1 MPNDLLVVLQILKA
15 TSRNNR
21 FPRNF
26 YNKWDH
32 LENMILVLGDG
43 LDESI
48 KNGVMIKKKAM
59 HKFVF

>member
-1 MPNDLLVVLQILKA
+1 MPNNLLAVLQILKA
-15 TSRNNR
+15 TSRNKR

-48 KNGVMIKKKAM
+48 KNGGMIKKKAM